1 MREGWKPAAGWQ
13 FDYKPGSPYQT
24 RLILGRWLCSVRTDP
39 QSLAYVWAVTR
50 KAWFADWQ
58 HDGGFAPSLAEAMYE
73 AETALKRVA
82 KD

>member
-1 MREGWKPAAGWQ
+1 MLELCGPADPASGPKLIGPHEQ
-13 FDYKPGSPYQT
+13 VS
-24 RLILGRWLCSVRTDP
+24 RLWIGRRTCRTDP

-58 HDGGFAPSLAEAMYE
+58 HDGGFAPSLAEAMHQ